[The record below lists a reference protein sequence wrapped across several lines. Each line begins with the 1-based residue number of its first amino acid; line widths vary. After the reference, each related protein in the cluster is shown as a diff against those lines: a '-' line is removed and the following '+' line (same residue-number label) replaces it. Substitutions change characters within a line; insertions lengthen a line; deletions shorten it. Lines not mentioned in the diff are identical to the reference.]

1 MSWFRLPNQIK
12 CNDVYYDLPKKGNL
26 PVIGVCLDGTSPTHL
41 TGSKMPHFWSGSYR
55 DAHAFLPS
63 VTNTNNVSIITGVD
77 PSVHGVVAN
86 TVLKPKKK
94 GGSDKHPKD
103 AGPEG
108 LVETPLIHESALNC
122 ETILSCASQKGN
134 PVLVVTAKKKLV
146 NLLGKG
152 VHANSLIVAV
162 EDLGDKNS
170 PSLKALEDKGLEGAL
185 NEAGPPPHI
194 YTPEASVYCLKLA
207 YEILELGKYLG
218 FTPSLVYI
226 STTDYVQ
233 HLNSRTSKV
242 SRDYYEAVDRELGRL
257 KLQGRVGVTADHG
270 MNLKTT
276 FHFIEDIVSQK
287 NLSCQVGIAIKDA
300 HMIHHLGFG
309 SYVTVHTPKQD
320 RQAVW
325 DILKELPG
333 VTRCQK
339 NEQGVLEVFGDK
351 RTALGSTKSFHY
363 QHKDHL
369 ARKIRTHGG
378 EAEVLVPLAFLFE
391 MDSKVN
397 NQFLQTPQLYNKDLF
412 FFLCK

>member
-1 MSWFRLPNQIK
+1 MSWFRPSNQIK
-12 CNDVYYDLPKKGNL
+12 CNGVYYDLPKKGAL
-26 PVIGVCLDGTSPTHL
+26 PVIGVCLDGTSPAHL
-41 TGSKMPHFWSGSYR
+41 AAAQMPHFWSGSYR
-55 DAHAFLPS
+55 DAQAFLPS

-77 PSVHGVVAN
+77 PTVHGVVAN
-86 TVLKPKKK
+86 TVLKPEKK
-94 GGSDKHPKD
+94 
-103 AGPEG
+103 EG
-108 LVETPLIHESALNC
+108 LETLVETPLINESALNC

-152 VHANSLIVAV
+152 VHANSLIVAI
-162 EDLGDKNS
+162 EDLGDPNS
-170 PSLKALEDKGLEGAL
+170 PSLKALEDKGLEGAIG
-185 NEAGPPPHI
+185 EAGPPPHI

-207 YEILELGKYLG
+207 CEILELGKFLG

-233 HLNSRTSKV
+233 HLNSPTSTV
-242 SRDYYEAVDRELGRL
+242 SQTYYEAVDRELGRL
-257 KLQGRVGVTADHG
+257 KLHGRVGVTADHG

-287 NLSCQVGIAIKDA
+287 NLSCRVGIAIKDA

-309 SYVTVHTPKQD
+309 SYVTVHTLKQD

-325 DILKELPG
+325 DIIKELPG
-333 VTRCQK
+333 VTRCEK
-339 NEQGVLEVFGDK
+339 NERGVLEVFGDK

-363 QHKDHL
+363 QHKDHVN
-369 ARKIRTHGG
+369 RKIRTHGG
-378 EAEVLVPLAFLFE
+378 EAEVLIPLAFLFE
-391 MDSKVN
+391 MDPKIN
-397 NQFLQTPQLYNKDLF
+397 NQFLRTPQLYNKDLF